1 MNLEQIQE
9 MWEKDS
15 KIDPDNLHD
24 ESLKIP
30 QLHSK
35 YYTLYNT
42 ITLLRERAREQYAKV
57 RLERYNYYTGK
68 ATAEVYAEEPF
79 PYKVREKDAIQ
90 RHLEA
95 DDKMN
100 KIDMKIKYY
109 DVMLKFLE
117 EIIRAVSNRTYQI
130 KNAIE
135 WNKFQAGYESRLV
148 RYYRRIMKSFKQLQE
163 ILGGVPNDG
172 YFGHPRLKIEN
183 PFSPPKEKTKKTNG
197 GKGLTNKLGNRAT
210 EIEDMIKNM
219 R

>member
-1 MNLEQIQE
+1 

-42 ITLLRERAREQYAKV
+42 INLLRERAREQYSKV

-68 ATAEVYAEEPF
+68 APAEVYVEEPF

-100 KIDMKIKYY
+100 KVDMKIKYY
-109 DVMLKFLE
+109 DIMLKFLE
-117 EIIRAVSNRTYQI
+117 EIIRNISGRTYQI

-135 WNKFQAGYESRLV
+135 WNKFQAGY
-148 RYYRRIMKSFKQLQE
+148 
-163 ILGGVPNDG
+163 N
-172 YFGHPRLKIEN
+172 
-183 PFSPPKEKTKKTNG
+183 
-197 GKGLTNKLGNRAT
+197 
-210 EIEDMIKNM
+210 
-219 R
+219 

>member
-9 MWEKDS
+9 MWERDS

-42 ITLLRERAREQYAKV
+42 ITLLRERAREQYSKV

-100 KIDMKIKYY
+100 KVDMKIKYY
-109 DVMLKFLE
+109 DIMLKFLE
-117 EIIRAVSNRTYQI
+117 EIIRNISGRTYQI

-135 WNKFQAGYESRLV
+135 WNKFQAGY
-148 RYYRRIMKSFKQLQE
+148 
-163 ILGGVPNDG
+163 N
-172 YFGHPRLKIEN
+172 
-183 PFSPPKEKTKKTNG
+183 
-197 GKGLTNKLGNRAT
+197 
-210 EIEDMIKNM
+210 
-219 R
+219 

>member
-42 ITLLRERAREQYAKV
+42 ITLLRERAREQYSKV

-68 ATAEVYAEEPF
+68 APAEAYVEEPF

-100 KIDMKIKYY
+100 KVDMKIKYY
-109 DVMLKFLE
+109 DIMLKFLE
-117 EIIRAVSNRTYQI
+117 EIIRVVSNRTYQI

-135 WNKFQAGYESRLV
+135 WNKFQAGY
-148 RYYRRIMKSFKQLQE
+148 
-163 ILGGVPNDG
+163 N
-172 YFGHPRLKIEN
+172 
-183 PFSPPKEKTKKTNG
+183 
-197 GKGLTNKLGNRAT
+197 
-210 EIEDMIKNM
+210 
-219 R
+219 

>member
-42 ITLLRERAREQYAKV
+42 ITLLRERAREQYIKV

-68 ATAEVYAEEPF
+68 APAEVYAEEPF

-100 KIDMKIKYY
+100 KVDMKIKYY
-109 DVMLKFLE
+109 DIMLKFLE
-117 EIIRAVSNRTYQI
+117 EIIRNISGRTYQI

-135 WNKFQAGYESRLV
+135 WNKFQAGY
-148 RYYRRIMKSFKQLQE
+148 
-163 ILGGVPNDG
+163 N
-172 YFGHPRLKIEN
+172 
-183 PFSPPKEKTKKTNG
+183 
-197 GKGLTNKLGNRAT
+197 
-210 EIEDMIKNM
+210 
-219 R
+219 

>member
-24 ESLKIP
+24 ESLKKP

-42 ITLLRERAREQYAKV
+42 ITLLRERAREQYNKV

-100 KIDMKIKYY
+100 KVDMKIKYY
-109 DVMLKFLE
+109 DIMLKFLE
-117 EIIRAVSNRTYQI
+117 EIIRNISGRTYQI

-135 WNKFQAGYESRLV
+135 WNKFQAGY
-148 RYYRRIMKSFKQLQE
+148 
-163 ILGGVPNDG
+163 N
-172 YFGHPRLKIEN
+172 
-183 PFSPPKEKTKKTNG
+183 
-197 GKGLTNKLGNRAT
+197 
-210 EIEDMIKNM
+210 
-219 R
+219 

>member
-30 QLHSK
+30 TLPSK

-42 ITLLRERAREQYAKV
+42 ITLLRERAREQYSKV

-100 KIDMKIKYY
+100 KVDMKIKYY
-109 DVMLKFLE
+109 DIMLKFLE
-117 EIIRAVSNRTYQI
+117 EIIRNISGRTYQI
-130 KNAIE
+130 KNDIE
-135 WNKFQAGYESRLV
+135 WNKFKAGY
-148 RYYRRIMKSFKQLQE
+148 
-163 ILGGVPNDG
+163 N
-172 YFGHPRLKIEN
+172 
-183 PFSPPKEKTKKTNG
+183 
-197 GKGLTNKLGNRAT
+197 
-210 EIEDMIKNM
+210 
-219 R
+219 

>member
-42 ITLLRERAREQYAKV
+42 ITLLRERAREQYSKV

-68 ATAEVYAEEPF
+68 APAEAYVEEPF

-90 RHLEA
+90 RHLDA
-95 DDKMN
+95 DDRMN
-100 KIDMKIKYY
+100 KVDMKIKYY
-109 DVMLKFLE
+109 DIMLKFLE

-135 WNKFQAGYESRLV
+135 WNKFQAGY
-148 RYYRRIMKSFKQLQE
+148 
-163 ILGGVPNDG
+163 N
-172 YFGHPRLKIEN
+172 
-183 PFSPPKEKTKKTNG
+183 
-197 GKGLTNKLGNRAT
+197 
-210 EIEDMIKNM
+210 
-219 R
+219 

>member
-35 YYTLYNT
+35 YYTIYNT
-42 ITLLRERAREQYAKV
+42 ITLLRERAREQYSKV
-57 RLERYNYYTGK
+57 KLERYNYYTGK

-109 DVMLKFLE
+109 DIMLKFLE
-117 EIIRAVSNRTYQI
+117 EIIRTVSNRTYQI

-135 WNKFQAGYESRLV
+135 WNKFQAGY
-148 RYYRRIMKSFKQLQE
+148 
-163 ILGGVPNDG
+163 N
-172 YFGHPRLKIEN
+172 
-183 PFSPPKEKTKKTNG
+183 
-197 GKGLTNKLGNRAT
+197 
-210 EIEDMIKNM
+210 
-219 R
+219 

>member
-1 MNLEQIQE
+1 MNLEKIQE

-15 KIDPDNLHD
+15 QIDPDNLHD

-42 ITLLRERAREQYAKV
+42 ITLLREKARESYAKV

-90 RHLEA
+90 RHLDAE
-95 DDKMN
+95 DKMN
-100 KIDMKIKYY
+100 KIDMKTKYY

-135 WNKFQAGYESRLV
+135 WNKFQAG
-148 RYYRRIMKSFKQLQE
+148 
-163 ILGGVPNDG
+163 
-172 YFGHPRLKIEN
+172 FG
-183 PFSPPKEKTKKTNG
+183 
-197 GKGLTNKLGNRAT
+197 
-210 EIEDMIKNM
+210 
-219 R
+219 